1 MRRPIALWKI
11 AAAIVGGLS
20 LTVSAAF
27 LAIQFVQ
34 APIAAGTIDPLR
46 LNKTEFRDRG
56 LFKTGDTTYI
66 LRFIAKEWVFD
77 AGQQRNQPFAF
88 TLPAGSTVTLIATSM
103 DVMHSFKIGT
113 EPVIPVIAG
122 KISTHTITF
131 TTPGIY
137 NLACISYCGPNHPQM
152 TGTITITP

>member
-56 LFKTGDTTYI
+56 LFKTGNTTYI

-88 TLPAGSTVTLIATSM
+88 TSPLVRP
-103 DVMHSFKIGT
+103 
-113 EPVIPVIAG
+113 
-122 KISTHTITF
+122 
-131 TTPGIY
+131 
-137 NLACISYCGPNHPQM
+137 
-152 TGTITITP
+152 

>member
-27 LAIQFVQ
+27 LAIQFIQ
-34 APIAAGTIDPLR
+34 APIAAGTVDPLR

-77 AGQQRNQPFAF
+77 AGQQRDQPFAF
-88 TLPAGSTVTLIATSM
+88 TLPAGSTVTIIATSM
-103 DVMHSFKIGT
+103 EAELVSIGG
-113 EPVIPVIAG
+113 VYR
-122 KISTHTITF
+122 TF
-131 TTPGIY
+131 EDGWPKELKGQAVQV
-137 NLACISYCGPNHPQM
+137 LLQDERLELRLMALK
-152 TGTITITP
+152 